1 MKVLSLEGPK
11 IIGQSI
17 SSLALHARVVDLKDE
32 DRVGPNLQ
40 QFRV

>member
-1 MKVLSLEGPK
+1 MKVLSLEGPE
-11 IIGQSI
+11 IGQSI
-17 SSLALHARVVDLKDE
+17 SSLALHARIVDLEDK